1 VTGTIAA
8 DPDGA
13 GPLGAPAVRNSYDV
27 AGRLIR
33 VEQGALAAWQ
43 PDTVAPANWPGFT
56 VHKIV
61 DTSYDALDRKA
72 REAVSGGGVTASVTE
87 YGYDLA
93 GRLTCTAVRMNPDV
107 WATPLA
113 DKCVPGP
120 ASATY
125 GADRISRSV
134 YDPNGRLAQSKEG
147 VGTALERTEATYTYN
162 ANGQKLSLV
171 DSRGYRAEMSYDGF
185 GRQRRWTF
193 PSKTATGTVD
203 PNDYEEYGYDAAGNR
218 TSLRKRDGSVLTFQ
232 YDAANRVT
240 AKLVP
245 ERSDLD
251 PSHTRD
257 VYYAYDNRGLQTEA
271 RFLALSGEG
280 VSTRYDG
287 FGRVI
292 SSTTAMSGMSWTI
305 GHSYD
310 RDGNRIRID
319 HPDGHFFNYD
329 YDPLGRLVQLRED
342 GAAVLSS
349 FTYDQA
355 GRDLGQAYNAGATAT
370 SYGYDAAG
378 RLTSLTHN
386 LAGTSGDQTIG
397 LSYNPASQIVGRTG
411 TNDSYAWTGAYAAN
425 RNYAVNG
432 QNQYTAA
439 GPAAFTYDLNG
450 NLVSDGLTSF
460 IYDDENRLVW
470 ASGAKNAGLL
480 YDPLGR
486 LFQTWAGPAGAS
498 GLVRFLYD
506 DDALIA
512 EYDVNGTLLRR
523 YMHGGDKGADDPLI
537 WWDNATAGW
546 RRGLVADQ
554 QGSIVA
560 VTDVYGQP
568 VAINTYDEY
577 GIPGAGN
584 QGRFQYTGQAW
595 IPELGMYYYKS
606 RMYSPTLGRF
616 MQIDTIGYEGGI
628 NLYAYVDDDP
638 VNRAD
643 PKGTEGIAAVV
654 GAGIGTLVGLGTQA
668 VDDFA
673 TGHFSGADSY
683 ASAAFGGA
691 AGGFVAGMTGNVKAG
706 MATAGFVQEGSK
718 ALIRGEGVSM
728 AMRKGLVGAG
738 ANLIAGKIGGRLAPN
753 GKGLVG
759 QLIRRTGIGR
769 NAAAN
774 ERFANMMRGRMAAGG
789 VRNLGP
795 RTLARMAAA
804 SATSGAVSD
813 RAAGMMAGSINQR
826 QNPSCGVGERCGH

>member
-1 VTGTIAA
+1 
-8 DPDGA
+8 
-13 GPLGAPAVRNSYDV
+13 
-27 AGRLIR
+27 
-33 VEQGALAAWQ
+33 
-43 PDTVAPANWPGFT
+43 
-56 VHKIV
+56 
-61 DTSYDALDRKA
+61 
-72 REAVSGGGVTASVTE
+72 
-87 YGYDLA
+87 
-93 GRLTCTAVRMNPDV
+93 
-107 WATPLA
+107 
-113 DKCVPGP
+113 
-120 ASATY
+120 
-125 GADRISRSV
+125 
-134 YDPNGRLAQSKEG
+134 
-147 VGTALERTEATYTYN
+147 
-162 ANGQKLSLV
+162 
-171 DSRGYRAEMSYDGF
+171 MSYDGF

-193 PSKTATGTVD
+193 PSKTATGTAD
-203 PNDYEEYGYDAAGNR
+203 PNDFEEYGYDAAGNR
-218 TSLRKRDGSVLTFQ
+218 TSLRKRDGLVLTFQ

-310 RDGNRIRID
+310 RDGNRVRID

-329 YDPLGRLVQLRED
+329 YDPLNRLVQLRED

-411 TNDSYAWTGAYAAN
+411 SNDSYAWTGAYAAN

-450 NLVSDGLTSF
+450 NMTSDGSTNF

-560 VTDVYGQP
+560 VTDMYGQP

-595 IPELGMYYYKS
+595 IPELGMYYYKA
-606 RMYSPTLGRF
+606 RIYSPTLGRF
-616 MQIDTIGYEGGI
+616 LQTDPIGYEGGI
-628 NLYAYVDDDP
+628 NLYAYVGNDP
-638 VNRAD
+638 TNEEDFSGNCPACWGAVIGGLID
-643 PKGTEGIAAVV
+643 GGIEAGSQLYTSGKITSWGSVGKAAARGAVV
-654 GAGIGTLVGLGTQA
+654 GAVTGGIGNIARLGKALGTAARVGRTEGRVAETVRIAAQKQA
-668 VDDFA
+668 GHIRGTPQYANRIKAGKDTSTFFGRRSGERLTRDTYA
-673 TGHFSGADSY
+673 TGTRSTSRPGVIEKEYGVATGTTSRGSSQTAVRVHESAD
-683 ASAAFGGA
+683 
-691 AGGFVAGMTGNVKAG
+691 
-706 MATAGFVQEGSK
+706 
-718 ALIRGEGVSM
+718 
-728 AMRKGLVGAG
+728 
-738 ANLIAGKIGGRLAPN
+738 GRIHGHPC
-753 GKGLVG
+753 
-759 QLIRRTGIGR
+759 
-769 NAAAN
+769 
-774 ERFANMMRGRMAAGG
+774 
-789 VRNLGP
+789 GP
-795 RTLARMAAA
+795 
-804 SATSGAVSD
+804 
-813 RAAGMMAGSINQR
+813 
-826 QNPSCGVGERCGH
+826 ERC